1 MFSLWLQLKCKLQVA
16 INVPIYRD
24 SATEDPVVKEAATLA
39 QGDSAA
45 KPWHIYMDA
54 MGFGMGL
61 SCLQLT
67 FQVFFCSFFLSF
79 LSMSF
84 LYISYLSFVVN
95 FFPSFW
101 LWSMLKENFQFRKNY
116 LLSSGCPNTVQVW
129 WYLSSWEPSICN
141 CNCNYGLELKY
152 DLKFGIHSSSIM

>member
-1 MFSLWLQLKCKLQVA
+1 MQVA

-67 FQVFFCSFFLSF
+67 FQVFFVLSFFIINVFSLHLFSLFCCKFIFFLSS
-79 LSMSF
+79 LL
-84 LYISYLSFVVN
+84 LYLDDVRNAI
-95 FFPSFW
+95 
-101 LWSMLKENFQFRKNY
+101 
-116 LLSSGCPNTVQVW
+116 
-129 WYLSSWEPSICN
+129 
-141 CNCNYGLELKY
+141 
-152 DLKFGIHSSSIM
+152 